1 MRRCACLAQNL
12 GVTVMGKTL
21 EKNQKKGEIGTR

>member
-1 MRRCACLAQNL
+1 MRRCACKEQNL

-21 EKNQKKGEIGTR
+21 EKNKKKGEIDTH